1 LVRDDTLFTE
11 NAENRN
17 MRIAYRD
24 ASGRDR
30 SRLIGA
36 VIELH
41 RWLPSRFAEGLSW
54 RLSSW
59 LRRRTRV
66 SFKWA
71 ARVTLEGDGL
81 LRLAGSIRINSGTR
95 ITVAGE
101 RGAAAFATSLFID
114 NGVTILA
121 YGNVAIG
128 DHVYIGTGAYID
140 GRGGLT
146 IGAGTRIAPGARII
160 AFNHSLHAHEPD
172 TMKGITI
179 GRDVWIGANCVI
191 LDGVT
196 IGDAAV
202 VAAGAGVR
210 RHVPPST
217 LVAGVPAR
225 EIRLIV

>member
-1 LVRDDTLFTE
+1 
-11 NAENRN
+11 

-24 ASGRDR
+24 AGGRDR

-36 VIELH
+36 LVELH
-41 RWLPSRFAEGLSW
+41 RWLPSRFAEAMSW
-54 RLSSW
+54 RVHAW
-59 LRRRTRV
+59 VRRRTRV

-81 LRLAGSIRINSGTR
+81 LRLAGTIRVNSGVR
-95 ITVAGE
+95 IAVAGE
-101 RGAAAFATSLFID
+101 RGSASFATALFID
-114 NGVTILA
+114 NGATILA

-128 DHVYIGTGAYID
+128 DHVYIGTGVYID

-196 IGDAAV
+196 IGDGAV
-202 VAAGAGVR
+202 VAAGAVVR
-210 RHVPPST
+210 RNVPPST
-217 LVAGVPAR
+217 LVGGVPAR